1 MFLIKIEETPPDYK
15 QKSTDVLFSSSWE
28 AECFVY
34 DMNVKAHDRTNDRI
48 LFKLT
53 VAALI
58 FMGSFATCVM
68 YSASQD
74 LHRIS
79 VSTLK

>member
-1 MFLIKIEETPPDYK
+1 MFLIKIEEITDPDYK
-15 QKSTDVLFSSSWE
+15 VKSTDVVFKSSWE
-28 AECFVY
+28 AEIFVY
-34 DMNVKAHDRTNDRI
+34 DMNVKAHDRTNDQI

-58 FMGSFATCVM
+58 GMATVAVCVL

-74 LHRIS
+74 LHRLSI
-79 VSTLK
+79 K

>member
-1 MFLIKIEETPPDYK
+1 MFLIKIEEITDPDYK
-15 QKSTDVLFSSSWE
+15 VKSTDVVFKSSWE
-28 AECFVY
+28 AEIFVY
-34 DMNVKAHDRTNDRI
+34 DMNVKAHDRTNDQI

-58 FMGSFATCVM
+58 GMATFAVCVL

-74 LHRIS
+74 LHRLSI
-79 VSTLK
+79 K

>member
-1 MFLIKIEETPPDYK
+1 MFLIKIEEIPPDYE
-15 QKSTDVLFSSSWE
+15 QKSTDVLFSSKWE

-34 DMNVKAHDRTNDRI
+34 DMNIKRLERENDRI

-53 VAALI
+53 VAILI
-58 FMGSFATCVM
+58 FMGGFVTCII

-79 VSTLK
+79 MNSSK

>member
-15 QKSTDVLFSSSWE
+15 QKSTDVLFSSSSE

-48 LFKLT
+48 LFKLA

-58 FMGSFATCVM
+58 GMATFAVCVL